1 MEVAEVAA
9 TTRSDGGIEVNTYWN
24 QYAYWNA
31 KGESRIII
39 FKDTMSSKRL
49 IVLLWAGGDVV
60 AKDVVVF
67 KTKKEAEDALSR
79 AQNQNQLI
87 VE

>member
-1 MEVAEVAA
+1 
-9 TTRSDGGIEVNTYWN
+9 
-24 QYAYWNA
+24 
-31 KGESRIII
+31 
-39 FKDTMSSKRL
+39 MSSKRL

-79 AQNQNQLI
+79 AQKQSQLI
-87 VE
+87 IE